1 MLRFLATT
9 SLALILALP
18 AAAIDL
24 PTNATVEIIEGIT
37 LTQTT
42 GLDFGVLVL
51 NNGTVTISAVDGAY
65 TDADNLVA
73 DDTNISQGV
82 FSVTS
87 VAGVDVTVDCTAGA
101 PPAGLL
107 LDSFTADWADVGAD
121 APVPHLRTMA
131 ADTEVLEIG
140 ASLTV
145 DRTVATPTGGTPV
158 QLPYTVAVTFQ

>member
-1 MLRFLATT
+1 MKKFLAST
-9 SLALILALP
+9 SLALFLALP
-18 AAAIDL
+18 AVAIDL
-24 PTNATVEIIEGIT
+24 PTNASVELIEGIT

-51 NNGTVTISAVDGAY
+51 NDGTVVISAVDGTY
-65 TDADNLVA
+65 TDASHLVA
-73 DDTNISQGV
+73 DATSISQGV

-107 LDSFTADWADVGAD
+107 LGSFTVDWADAGAEG
-121 APVPHLRTMA
+121 PVPHLRTMA

-145 DRTVATPTGGTPV
+145 DRTTATPSGGTPV